1 MKITSKCDVGASPD
15 FVFARMSDYEGWE
28 RAIAR
33 RNTTLV
39 RSPGPIRPG
48 TTWNTK
54 FRLKGRDRDMLLTLL
69 SETPGRQVHVTLA
82 DTSLD
87 VDIIADVV
95 EVAPQGSRMAVSLEL
110 RPRNLA
116 ARLLIQSLR
125 LAKGK
130 VQGQLDQ
137 RVEQWARNVAQ
148 QYKMRHAAKAE

>member
-15 FVFARMSDYEGWE
+15 FVFARMSDYEAWE
-28 RAIAR
+28 RAIAK

-48 TTWNTK
+48 TTWDTR
-54 FRLKGRDRDMLLTLL
+54 FRLKGRDRDMLMTLF
-69 SETPGRQVHVTLA
+69 SEIPGRQVHVTLA

-87 VDIIADVV
+87 VDILADLI
-95 EVAPQGSRMAVSLEL
+95 EVAPERSRIAVSLEL
-110 RPRNLA
+110 RPRNLT

-137 RVEQWARNVAQ
+137 RVDQWARNVSQ
-148 QYKMRHAAKAE
+148 QYRTAATAKVG

>member
-15 FVFARMSDYEGWE
+15 FVFARMSDYEAWE
-28 RAIAR
+28 RAIAK
-33 RNTTLV
+33 RNTTLA

-48 TTWNTK
+48 TTWNTR

-69 SETPGRQVHVTLA
+69 SEVPGRQVHVTLA

-87 VDIIADVV
+87 VDIIADLI
-95 EVAPQGSRMAVSLEL
+95 EVAPERSRVAVSLEL
-110 RPRNLA
+110 RPRNLT

-137 RVEQWARNVAQ
+137 RVEQWARNVTQ
-148 QYKMRHAAKAE
+148 QYRSRSSMTAG